1 MMLPPALRSCLAVV
15 GSVLTFALLIE
26 RAGLLPAVI
35 ATVVVVSFGEAQR
48 QMRRTLILS
57 VCLAAAVWLLFVVL
71 LDQPLSAVKGF

>member
-1 MMLPPALRSCLAVV
+1 MTLPAALRSCLAIA

-35 ATVVVVSFGEAQR
+35 TTVVVASLGEAQR

-57 VCLAAAVWLLFVVL
+57 VCLAAAVWLLFVRL
-71 LDQPLSAVKGF
+71 LDQPVSAVKGF